1 MLTLK
6 RKKNVNY
13 QLSLTGFDIVN
24 HELNMILENWQ
35 ILPNM
40 SPLLCFIWFSGQN
53 CHPICI
59 FDICPFQIRLKIFR
73 KYILTVHHSA
83 WWMYFFYPM
92 IHYSTIVGS
101 ILYPDCQRMCFFAG
115 HLIILYCNLDQDQ
128 NLFYHHQCLCVF
140 VFVCLCICL
149 CNSSSTWDSLWSSP
163 PSLKTLGAQL
173 LWVDKPALS
182 AI

>member
-13 QLSLTGFDIVN
+13 QLSLTGCDSVN

-59 FDICPFQIRLKIFR
+59 FDICPFQIRLKIFH
-73 KYILTVHHSA
+73 KYILTVHRSA

-115 HLIILYCNLDQDQ
+115 HLIILYYCIATWIRIRTSFIITSVFVYLS
-128 NLFYHHQCLCVF
+128 LCVCVF
-140 VFVCLCICL
+140 VFVIAARLEIL
-149 CNSSSTWDSLWSSP
+149 FDHPLRPWR
-163 PSLKTLGAQL
+163 
-173 LWVDKPALS
+173 LWVHS
-182 AI
+182 CSG

>member
-1 MLTLK
+1 MVNRRVLTLK

-13 QLSLTGFDIVN
+13 QLSSTGFDSVN

-83 WWMYFFYPM
+83 WWMYFFLSYD
-92 IHYSTIVGS
+92 S
-101 ILYPDCQRMCFFAG
+101 
-115 HLIILYCNLDQDQ
+115 
-128 NLFYHHQCLCVF
+128 LFYHCWLNFISRLPENVLFCWPSYHTVLQLGSGSEPLLSSPVS
-140 VFVCLCICL
+140 LCICL
-149 CNSSSTWDSLWSSP
+149 CVSVYLSL
-163 PSLKTLGAQL
+163 
-173 LWVDKPALS
+173 
-182 AI
+182 